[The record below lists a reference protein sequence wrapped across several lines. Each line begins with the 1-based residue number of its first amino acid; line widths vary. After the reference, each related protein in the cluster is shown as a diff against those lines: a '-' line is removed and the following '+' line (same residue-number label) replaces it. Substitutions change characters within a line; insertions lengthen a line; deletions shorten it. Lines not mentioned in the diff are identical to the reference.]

1 MDFIS
6 DGTWWTFFLVGIV
19 IYFFQRFYKPFMKT
33 GRPNW
38 ALIISA
44 SKLFLVLIAFFV
56 FGWKGGVGIIV
67 ALYLLENTTSIIIS
81 AFSSK
86 IKDSNVNPQN

>member
-6 DGTWWTFFLVGIV
+6 NGTWWTFFLVGIV
-19 IYFFQRFYKPFMKT
+19 IYMFQRFSQLQMKT

-44 SKLFLVLIAFFV
+44 AKLFLVLIAFFV

-67 ALYLLENTTSIIIS
+67 ALYLVENITSIIVS
-81 AFSSK
+81 VLSSK
-86 IKDSNVNPQN
+86 D